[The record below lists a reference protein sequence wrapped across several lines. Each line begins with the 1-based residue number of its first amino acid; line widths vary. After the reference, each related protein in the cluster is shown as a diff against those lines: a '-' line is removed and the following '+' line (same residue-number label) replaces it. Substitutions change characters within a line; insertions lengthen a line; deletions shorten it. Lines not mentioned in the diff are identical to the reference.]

1 MIASDH
7 GIKPMKGALVI
18 NRWLEENGYL
28 KLKEKRQNEAKTW
41 INLLLTGIQQLHRL
55 EEDIISDHSSTSK
68 IRSLVEQL
76 GKKSYEN
83 ILKQLG
89 EDLERVGGPNGERWN
104 NKTYMPLELHSELS
118 RDPPTPRYY
127 RVCIRLKE
135 GLRIGFRVRLLEI
148 VSENLWNSEFLSK
161 SRNLMRS

>member
-68 IRSLVEQL
+68 IRSLVE
-76 GKKSYEN
+76 
-83 ILKQLG
+83 
-89 EDLERVGGPNGERWN
+89 
-104 NKTYMPLELHSELS
+104 
-118 RDPPTPRYY
+118 
-127 RVCIRLKE
+127 
-135 GLRIGFRVRLLEI
+135 
-148 VSENLWNSEFLSK
+148 
-161 SRNLMRS
+161 